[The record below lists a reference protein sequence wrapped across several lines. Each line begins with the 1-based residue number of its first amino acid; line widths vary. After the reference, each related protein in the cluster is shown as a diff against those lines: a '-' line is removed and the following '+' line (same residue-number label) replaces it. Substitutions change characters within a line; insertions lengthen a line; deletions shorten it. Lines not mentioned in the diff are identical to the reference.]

1 VFASRTDRDP
11 APRSGLWCG
20 TVTAPREDRA
30 ASPQLQPMYQAIL
43 DAAMDAVVTI
53 DHLGRVMEVSDTP
66 VGG

>member
-1 VFASRTDRDP
+1 M
-11 APRSGLWCG
+11 
-20 TVTAPREDRA
+20 TAPREDRA